1 MRFVRRTTMGKIEEI
16 VRQRRS
22 EARLKKVMED

>member
-1 MRFVRRTTMGKIEEI
+1 VSL

-22 EARLKKVMED
+22 EARASVAAREFVFDAGAL